1 MSNITYIITGQVFTL
16 DSYTFSQDLTTESEL
31 FEGVPLDSPDGSDAI
46 PLPLDD
52 E

>member
-1 MSNITYIITGQVFTL
+1 MSSITYIITGHVLTL

-31 FEGVPLDSPDGSDAI
+31 FEVVPLDSPDGSDAI
-46 PLPLDD
+46 PLPLVD